1 MKLAYRYDELK
12 LRVRLRFQT
21 SANVSRFTG
30 KERDAESGN
39 DYFGARYYASS
50 MGRFM
55 SPDWAAKLEG
65 SNPVPYANLEY
76 PQTLNLYSYA
86 GNNPLSRTDPDGH
99 CTNGGKQQGFWWLC
113 LAKIQSGRK
122 LRPILTVKSTKCG
135 RSGAVFGRERGVC

>member
-1 MKLAYRYDELK
+1 
-12 LRVRLRFQT
+12 VREACNFTVLLGMRGQ
-21 SANVSRFTG
+21 AQLNRIGSRCTG

-39 DYFGARYYASS
+39 DYFGARYYAST

-99 CTNGGKQQGFWWLC
+99 CTNGGKQQGFW
-113 LAKIQSGRK
+113 
-122 LRPILTVKSTKCG
+122 
-135 RSGAVFGRERGVC
+135 